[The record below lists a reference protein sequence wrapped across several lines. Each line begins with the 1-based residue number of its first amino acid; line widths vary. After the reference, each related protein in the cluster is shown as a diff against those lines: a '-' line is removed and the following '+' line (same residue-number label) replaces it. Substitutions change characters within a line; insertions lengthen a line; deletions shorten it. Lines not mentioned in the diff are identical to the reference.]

1 MRKKNLFDG
10 LEPTPAEHFKLFFYG
25 AVLSLFHH
33 VVQVFGSS
41 EAAFQEFPFLIGYN
55 NELADGGLAGVN
67 STNAVSIWLESLR
80 DWETKAVGHLPL
92 RALREAAGLDHSA
105 MILLTVIG
113 LIEEDLRFGMIFETM
128 QGTTGQHRVTPGLLN
143 CWARDETWSDPRRNV
158 RRMW

>member
-41 EAAFQEFPFLIGYN
+41 EAAFKEFPFLIGYN

-67 STNAVSIWLESLR
+67 SGKAVLVWLDSLR
-80 DWETKAVGHLPL
+80 AWEKKATGHLPL
-92 RALREAAGLDHSA
+92 CALRQAAGLDHSA
-105 MILLTVIG
+105 MILLTIIG
-113 LIEEDLRFGMIFETM
+113 LIEEDLRFGSVFETM
-128 QGTTGQHRVTPGLLN
+128 QGAPGQHRVT
-143 CWARDETWSDPRRNV
+143 V
-158 RRMW
+158 RAWDSLGAFSQTVTFTVN